1 MTNERAKTPQE
12 ANDIPPPL
20 ETIAGVTY
28 SPGTDIPLGKT
39 IRMGMRDYTIYESAI
54 EQGYQ
59 AGIQAHRE
67 YLRDHESTTP
77 VILDDAQFTLVIEHF
92 MPGHLTPFNQ
102 GLWRSHFIVG
112 WTCVYLDL
120 PGMNQ

>member
-1 MTNERAKTPQE
+1 MTNERANTPQE
-12 ANDIPPPL
+12 ENDVMPPL
-20 ETIAGVTY
+20 ETI
-28 SPGTDIPLGKT
+28 GTDIPLGKT
-39 IRMGMRDYTIYESAI
+39 IRMGIRDYTIYESAI

-67 YLRDHESTTP
+67 YLRDHNSTTP
-77 VILDDAQFTLVIEHF
+77 VILDDVQFTLVIEHF
-92 MPGHLTPFNQ
+92 MPGNLTPFNQ

-120 PGMNQ
+120 DGPHVFHR

>member
-1 MTNERAKTPQE
+1 MSQTPQE
-12 ANDIPPPL
+12 ANDIPPQL
-20 ETIAGVTY
+20 ETIGGVTY

-39 IRMGMRDYTIYESAI
+39 IRMGITECTIYESAI

-59 AGIQAHRE
+59 AGVQAHTE
-67 YLRDHESTTP
+67 YLRDHNSTTP

-92 MPGHLTPFNQ
+92 MPSNLTPFNQ

-112 WTCVYLDL
+112 WSCMYLDL
-120 PGMNQ
+120 PHMAQ